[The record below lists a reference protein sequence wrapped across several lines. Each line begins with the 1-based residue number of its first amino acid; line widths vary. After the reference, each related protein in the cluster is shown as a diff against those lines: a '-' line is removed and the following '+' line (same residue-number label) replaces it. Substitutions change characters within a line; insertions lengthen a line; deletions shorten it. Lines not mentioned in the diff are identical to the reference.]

1 MNSNL
6 NHSDRDNTVV
16 EHDRSFSLCPLCLG
30 D

>member
-6 NHSDRDNTVV
+6 NHRDTENIEV
-16 EHDRSFSLCPLCLG
+16 EQDRSFSLCPLCLG